1 MSKIIKLIL
10 LIGRPRVLKFL
21 ASSYYGGYLNDI
33 GWFQSFEKRQPLD
46 KEENPIAW
54 VTYPFMHFLEPRL
67 VSVKNVFEYG
77 SGNSTLYYS
86 KFVGHVVSVEH
97 DQGWYENIKNKM
109 PENVELFFSEL
120 VKGGGYSRFCA
131 ELDKKFDI
139 IIVDG
144 RDRVNC
150 LKSTLA
156 GLALNGVVVLDD
168 SERNKYTPGVDFMLE
183 NGFKRIDFWGIS
195 PGLFYKKCT
204 TIFYKDDNVLG
215 I

>member
-1 MSKIIKLIL
+1 MSKFLKLIDIL
-10 LIGRPRVLKFL
+10 SSPSKLFFVLTMPY
-21 ASSYYGGYLNDI
+21 SGYLKDI
-33 GWFQSFEKRQPLD
+33 GWFESFKI
-46 KEENPIAW
+46 KEPVDENLSALPW
-54 VTYPFMHFLEPRL
+54 VTYPFIHFIESRL
-67 VSVKNVFEYG
+67 INVKSIFEYG

-86 KFVGHVVSVEH
+86 RFVGHVVSVEH
-97 DQGWYENIKNKM
+97 DQGWYENIKKKM
-109 PENVELFFSEL
+109 PENVKLFFSEL

-131 ELDKKFDI
+131 ELDNKFDI

-156 GLALNGVVVLDD
+156 GLASNGVVVLDD
-168 SERNKYTPGVDFMLE
+168 SERDKYTPGVDFMLE

-204 TIFYKDDNVLG
+204 TIFYKNDNVLG